1 MNLELKLREHRILFK
16 PLVVMVSDEREA
28 LFKKLKAQKDE
39 MDLIIENPD
48 VDVKLKLKAMDVSL
62 RIAKAMAGVLK
73 TIEAEKIKADI
84 EELKK
89 VMSEVQK
96 RQNRERKRLQ
106 MI

>member
-1 MNLELKLREHRILFK
+1 LREHRIVFK

>member
-1 MNLELKLREHRILFK
+1 MKAREHRILFK
-16 PLVVMVSDEREA
+16 PLVIMVSDEREA
-28 LFKKLKAQKDE
+28 LFKKLKQQKDE
-39 MDLIIENPD
+39 VDHIIENPD

-62 RIAKAMAGVLK
+62 RLAKAMAGVLK

-89 VMSEVQK
+89 VMSKVQR
-96 RQNRERKRLQ
+96 RQNRERKRLK

>member
-1 MNLELKLREHRILFK
+1 
-16 PLVVMVSDEREA
+16 MVSDEREA

>member
-1 MNLELKLREHRILFK
+1 VNLELKLREHRIVFK

-28 LFKKLKAQKDE
+28 LFKKLRAQKDE

>member
-1 MNLELKLREHRILFK
+1 VNLELKLREHRIVFK

>member
-1 MNLELKLREHRILFK
+1 MNLELKLREHRIVFK

>member
-1 MNLELKLREHRILFK
+1 VDLELKLREHRILFK
-16 PLVVMVSDEREA
+16 PLVIMVSDERES

-39 MDLIIENPD
+39 VDLIIENPD

-62 RIAKAMAGVLK
+62 RLAKAMAGVLK

-89 VMSEVQK
+89 VMGEVQK

-106 MI
+106 MM